1 MAPDIM
7 ISRDLHCWF
16 MNFYWVPT
24 GPYKQ
29 YRFEIR
35 VKASQLQD
43 LKLTKQGSTRGY
55 AQ

>member
-1 MAPDIM
+1 
-7 ISRDLHCWF
+7 